1 MSLTFMRCIN
11 TVHSWWDKKKEK
23 KSESKFKLPWSEK
36 KNSNIHLVKEIII
49 RANLNATV
57 DEKAIIM

>member
-11 TVHSWWDKKKEK
+11 TVHSWWDKKKK
-23 KSESKFKLPWSEK
+23 RNLSLNLNFLDLK
-36 KNSNIHLVKEIII
+36 KNSNIYLVKEIII